1 MSYSNYRVLH
11 GKVVV
16 VEYKQGYTTI
26 ECNSS
31 SGRTIINNI
40 TSDRWIEE
48 QFDRIFDIGEFKK
61 FKKHLV
67 SWSKEK
73 HTSNPHCIHH
83 TLIADYIPKLA
94 KKHMKEIL
102 KKEEEKGFPGVKK
115 SDLIGKYFK

>member
-11 GKVVV
+11 GKIVV
-16 VEYKQGYTTI
+16 VEYKLGYTEI

-31 SGRTIINNI
+31 SGRTIINNT
-40 TSDRWIEE
+40 TSDRWIEY
-48 QFDRIFDIGEFKK
+48 QFDEVFGLGEFKK

-83 TLIADYIPKLA
+83 TMIGDYIPKLA
-94 KKHMKEIL
+94 NNHIKEIL
-102 KKEEEKGFPGVKK
+102 KIEEYLASMVSKLSRLVEN
-115 SDLIGKYFK
+115 L